1 MSEEQKKVFFYLIP
15 LAGHVNP
22 IFPLVKEL
30 SRTCK
35 VTVFIGDSFRA
46 KFAPI
51 RGIEIKIVD
60 GLDTMV
66 KAAVKM
72 PILFAILRHNVNVFN
87 ANCKKLMSHI
97 DSEQPDLI
105 IRDDFGFYSGLLLQ
119 SYKKLHDKSQ
129 GMTEAEKSR
138 LVYAPKNRLPP
149 LINFFTSLA
158 PNQGVFPNS
167 TEKKKLINPSFEALF
182 ELGRMGFTSL
192 TSSSR
197 NSTSIIGV
205 VENDAKNQLLYSAML
220 SPYIKAIQPSS
231 FFQH

>member
-30 SRTCK
+30 SKTCK

-46 KFAPI
+46 KFAPLDV
-51 RGIEIKIVD
+51 EIKIVD

-72 PILFAILRHNVNVFN
+72 PILFTILRYNVNVFD
-87 ANCKKLMSHI
+87 ANCKEFMAHI
-97 DSEQPDLI
+97 DSEKPDLI

-119 SYKKLHDKSQ
+119 SYKKLYDKSQ
-129 GMTEAEKSR
+129 GMTQAEKSR

-167 TEKKKLINPSFEALF
+167 TEKKKFINPSFEALF

-197 NSTSIIGV
+197 NNTSIIGAI
-205 VENDAKNQLLYSAML
+205 ENTAKNQLLYSAML
-220 SPYIKAIQPSS
+220 SPFIKEIQPSS
-231 FFQH
+231 IFKL